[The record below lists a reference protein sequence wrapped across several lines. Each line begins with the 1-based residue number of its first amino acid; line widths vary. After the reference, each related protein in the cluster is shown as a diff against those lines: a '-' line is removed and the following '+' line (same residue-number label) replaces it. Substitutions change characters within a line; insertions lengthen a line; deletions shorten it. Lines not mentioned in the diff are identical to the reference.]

1 MNYTPVTALN
11 VGLDF
16 EEETRPVG
24 RLAFKDGVVYF
35 EYDPHFLERGLE
47 ISPLRLPLAPGLKT
61 FDRALF
67 EGLPG
72 VFNDSLPDGWG
83 RLLLDR
89 ALKQKGILPQA
100 LSPLDRLAQV
110 GKHGMGAL
118 VYEPDDSD
126 APKTPGAPLDLDRL
140 AEDTTRILEERP
152 LLGNPQDVL
161 QELLSLGGSSAGAR
175 PKAMIGVDAAR
186 QRIVHGTSALPDD
199 FEAWLVK
206 FPSSSSD
213 GRDAGATEYVYALMA
228 RQAGIH
234 MMDTHLFPAK
244 TGAGYFASKRFDRNA
259 TKRLHVHTACGLL
272 HSDFRVPALDYDDLL
287 SLTLRLTG
295 DMREI
300 EKMYRIAVF
309 NVAAHNRDD
318 HGKNVS
324 FLMDDAGVWTL
335 APAYD
340 LTFSSGPSGE
350 HSTMVL
356 GEGKNPSLD
365 HLQALGKQAGL
376 PHKRVIE
383 ILKKTLDALSQWPQ
397 RARQYGVHMS
407 TIKDIQKR
415 FLIGHD

>member
-1 MNYTPVTALN
+1 MKVTPVTALK
-11 VGLDF
+11 VGLHFQED
-16 EEETRPVG
+16 TLAVG
-24 RLAFKDGVVYF
+24 RLAFKEGVVYF
-35 EYDPHFLERGLE
+35 EYDRAFLVKGLE
-47 ISPLRLPLAPGLKT
+47 ISPLRLPLAPGLKA
-61 FDRALF
+61 FNRSLF

-89 ALKQKGILPQA
+89 TLKQQGILPQT

-110 GKHGMGAL
+110 GRHGMGAL
-118 VYEPDDSD
+118 VYEPDYSD
-126 APKTPGAPLDLDRL
+126 TPKSPGASLDLDL
-140 AEDTTRILEERP
+140 VAEDTSRILEERP

-175 PKAMIGVDAAR
+175 PKAMIGVDATR
-186 QRIVHGTSALPDD
+186 QRVTHGISPIADG

-206 FPSSSSD
+206 FPGSSD
-213 GRDAGATEYVYALMA
+213 ERDAGAVEYVYALMA
-228 RQAGIH
+228 RQAGIP

-244 TGAGYFASKRFDRNA
+244 TGAGYFASKRFDRDG

-272 HSDFRVPALDYDDLL
+272 HSDFRVPALDYDDLM

-295 DMREI
+295 DMREV

-318 HGKNVS
+318 HGKNFS
-324 FLMDDAGVWTL
+324 FLMDEAGVWTL

-350 HSTMVL
+350 QSTMVL
-356 GEGKNPSLD
+356 GEGKNPSFA
-365 HLQALGKQAGL
+365 HLQKLGKQAGL
-376 PHKRVIE
+376 PKERVQE
-383 ILKKTLDALSQWPQ
+383 ILGQTVDALSQWPQ
-397 RARQYGVHMS
+397 LARQYGVHTD
-407 TIKDIQKR
+407 TIPFIQKC
-415 FLIGHD
+415 FLRRS